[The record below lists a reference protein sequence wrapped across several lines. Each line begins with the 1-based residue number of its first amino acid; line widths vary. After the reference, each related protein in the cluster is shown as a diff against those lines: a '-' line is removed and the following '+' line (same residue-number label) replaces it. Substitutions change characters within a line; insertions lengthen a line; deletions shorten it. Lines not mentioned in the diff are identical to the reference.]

1 MTKWSELTSV
11 NIRFCNIYLTADWAA
26 DFWLDVFFQTC
37 FCQICR
43 VKDSCLN
50 GYFPVPWMFCFSV
63 YNLNIF
69 LPTMMTS
76 RWGENREGRN
86 PGTVL
91 LVSVERQNIAQL
103 CCGFHLIN
111 IMSRKKQT
119 LTPRPQLEAVEIF
132 QSVSSQTLATA
143 ATRVFFYG
151 DKDLY
156 VLRKEKLDDI
166 KIGSGFCKISLFYKG
181 WPWLL
186 GWVLPSPSYYWELI
200 WMLSVIQLTFNP
212 AQLCNQCVDLII
224 KICL

>member
-1 MTKWSELTSV
+1 MD
-11 NIRFCNIYLTADWAA
+11 N
-26 DFWLDVFFQTC
+26 
-37 FCQICR
+37 
-43 VKDSCLN
+43 
-50 GYFPVPWMFCFSV
+50 FPVSWMFCFSV

-103 CCGFHLIN
+103 CCGFHLII
-111 IMSRKKQT
+111 IMSRKKQSP
-119 LTPRPQLEAVEIF
+119 TPRPQLVRSPGNIQICLESNF
-132 QSVSSQTLATA
+132 GNGGNKG
-143 ATRVFFYG
+143 FFYG